1 MGQAKN
7 RGSFETRKEEAIIK
21 NKENQEK
28 RLKIKREKK
37 ERELKNERENP
48 SVRKRKRKRKNLE
61 KQLATTAAISTI
73 IN

>member
-7 RGSFETRKEEAIIK
+7 RGPFETRKEEAIIK

-48 SVRKRKRKRKNLE
+48 SVRKRKRKNLE